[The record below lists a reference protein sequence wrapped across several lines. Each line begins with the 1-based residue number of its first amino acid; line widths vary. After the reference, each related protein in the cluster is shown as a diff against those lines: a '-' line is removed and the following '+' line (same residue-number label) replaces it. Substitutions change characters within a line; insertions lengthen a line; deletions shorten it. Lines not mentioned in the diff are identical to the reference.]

1 MSSTILQPPPSWPNV
16 EKKRGWVGWG
26 GRFLVYPDST
36 EFYLD
41 QSNIGENGIEMWS
54 VALTEENIFFQF
66 SDIISR

>member
-41 QSNIGENGIEMWS
+41 QSNIGENGIEM
-54 VALTEENIFFQF
+54 
-66 SDIISR
+66 